1 MMPDRLRRRLRI
13 RIIPGSIRVLLTIH
27 QNRVIPRHTLPWA
40 VGTGGTWSQKR
51 PVYSLFREIYISLD
65 RLDFIALRDRLS
77 IPNCF
82 CHVRPSN
89 RFSQIQWQD
98 TPRKP
103 EDEEASMPRLEPR
116 AASFIPQTYWKWE
129 VALRIPP
136 ELHISRYATRS
147 LKPQPPPP
155 ASSSPDQVS
164 CALPAHPSA
173 SAGLSSSQSCS

>member
-1 MMPDRLRRRLRI
+1 MPYRLRRRFRI
-13 RIIPGSIRVLLTIH
+13 GVIPGRIRVLLTIY

-40 VGTGGTWSQKR
+40 VGTGGTGPQKR
-51 PVYSLFREIYISLD
+51 PVYSLFREIYVSLY

-89 RFSQIQWQD
+89 RFSQIQRQD

-116 AASFIPQTYWKWE
+116 ASSFIPQTYWKWE
-129 VALRIPP
+129 VVPGIPP
-136 ELHISRYATRS
+136 ELHIPRHATLS
-147 LKPQPPPP
+147 LKQKPLPP
-155 ASSSPDQVS
+155 AWSSPDQVS
-164 CALPAHPSA
+164 CALPAHPSP
-173 SAGLSSSQSCS
+173 SAALSSSQSCS